1 MSTPADVTTALTAIV
16 SQMARVK
23 SLPEMGETA
32 SAMDRVSATNVEA
45 ASRLQQSCEGAHFAG
60 TFGLHRTQG
69 LAGVGIIGMV
79 GKLLLLW

>member
-1 MSTPADVTTALTAIV
+1 MW
-16 SQMARVK
+16 SQIAV
-23 SLPEMGETA
+23 A
-32 SAMDRVSATNVEA
+32 SPMDRVSATNVKA

-79 GKLLLLW
+79 GKLLLLWW